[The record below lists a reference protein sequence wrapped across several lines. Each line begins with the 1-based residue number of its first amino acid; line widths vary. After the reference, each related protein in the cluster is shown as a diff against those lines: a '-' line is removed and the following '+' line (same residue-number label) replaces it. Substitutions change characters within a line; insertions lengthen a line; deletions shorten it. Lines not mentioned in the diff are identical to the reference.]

1 MFTVILYSAMLVFSS
16 TTVGSIKIE
25 SIAVSEK
32 IRIINFYGAL
42 AKNDITYQ
50 FEYAL
55 Y

>member
-16 TTVGSIKIE
+16 TTVGSIKIV
-25 SIAVSEK
+25 SIAVSETNPY
-32 IRIINFYGAL
+32 NFYGVL